1 MEAPASPPRRAHPR
15 RSSTTPL
22 SRKARPGRGD
32 LRFRG
37 RAQPVRRLLRR
48 LRPLLHRRRLLG
60 NATREYA
67 PGLTVQHKGYIN
79 GTAALEHLAATFPGA
94 TEVVV
99 IGESAGSVA
108 GPFYGGLA
116 ADRLPDARI
125 TVLADSLGSYS
136 DVPRANEIMAAWGS
150 GKAIP
155 TWPESTGQ
163 GAEQP
168 SFPGLFIQAGRH
180 DPKIVFPRHDHAYD
194 DRQEAW
200 YALAGIPAEDL
211 LSLIDA
217 NEAQIEEAG
226 VKLHSYVAPG
236 DEHVVLSE
244 GLFYTETV
252 NGEKL
257 LDWVTRLI
265 QRKAVDDVHC
275 TECTSR

>member
-1 MEAPASPPRRAHPR
+1 
-15 RSSTTPL
+15 
-22 SRKARPGRGD
+22 
-32 LRFRG
+32 
-37 RAQPVRRLLRR
+37 
-48 LRPLLHRRRLLG
+48 
-60 NATREYA
+60 
-67 PGLTVQHKGYIN
+67 
-79 GTAALEHLAATFPGA
+79 
-94 TEVVV
+94 
-99 IGESAGSVA
+99 
-108 GPFYGGLA
+108 
-116 ADRLPDARI
+116 
-125 TVLADSLGSYS
+125 
-136 DVPRANEIMAAWGS
+136 MAAWGS
-150 GKAIP
+150 GKAVP
-155 TWPESTGQ
+155 TWPGSTGQ
-163 GAEQP
+163 SAEQL